1 MNALNFLKHKAD
13 VAFVYEDYSI
23 KRAMDEFRVSGYTAL
38 PILTREGT
46 YVGTVTE
53 GDFLRFLLRYDL
65 IDMGET
71 EQIELRDLP
80 RRMNNLPI
88 LVDARMD
95 DLMQRALNQNF
106 VPMVDGRGAFMGI
119 VTRKA
124 ILQYFCQRQEPA
136 AP

>member
-1 MNALNFLKHKAD
+1 MNALSFLKHKSD
-13 VAFVYEDYSI
+13 VVFLYEDYSL

-38 PILTREGT
+38 PILTREGI

-65 IDMGET
+65 IDMSET

-80 RRMNNLPI
+80 RRMNTLPV

-119 VTRKA
+119 VTRKS
-124 ILQYFCQRQEPA
+124 ILQYFCQRQGSA